1 MRDVL
6 ESLKNLPDM
15 FISNYFIR
23 FFVRVLIYCLTCN
36 NTFLFS
42 SALNRNSNGT
52 LSFSD
57 FLVFYSISS
66 FGNLKEK
73 IKLAFKVYDHNKDN
87 VIDKSE
93 MRQMLEILFD
103 LTMIGQA
110 EGKKKTAQ
118 STVKIIMKKLDK
130 IDTNRDKLIQF
141 DEFMNACINDKMIC
155 SILVDPMFNC

>member
-1 MRDVL
+1 
-6 ESLKNLPDM
+6 
-15 FISNYFIR
+15 
-23 FFVRVLIYCLTCN
+23 
-36 NTFLFS
+36 
-42 SALNRNSNGT
+42 

-73 IKLAFKVYDHNKDN
+73 IKLAFKIYDHNKDN

-141 DEFMNACINDKMIC
+141 DELMNACINDKMIC